1 MKKGFLK
8 KLAALCLLAVM
19 VTGAL
24 CTALTSEAA
33 TQAEVDK
40 LKNQLAS
47 VTSQKNKLKKE
58 LTSLK
63 NQQATM
69 AQKIEILDNKLA
81 AAEEEMEL
89 QKQLI
94 EKINELVAE
103 KEEELR
109 KSEARVDAQ
118 YDTMKTRIR
127 FMAEHGNVSYLS
139 ILLSATDFSDFLTK
153 YEVIKQITSYD
164 GNMLDNYREI
174 CVTVEQQ
181 KKDYEEALEEAETQ
195 EKILEQQRLEYES
208 EIAQREQT
216 MIELQEQERQTQSE
230 YNSIAK
236 QEDEL
241 SASIAKMVKELS
253 SGIYVGGS
261 MQWPLPAA
269 NNVVTCKF
277 GMRTHPITGVYKL
290 HTGVDLRA
298 TKGTKIYAANAG
310 TVLKSEY
317 NTAYGNYVLID
328 HGGGIATLYAHMSS
342 RKVTKG
348 QKVKQGDVI
357 GLVGSTG
364 YSTGPHLHFEV
375 IINGEYTNP
384 IKQ

>member
-195 EKILEQQRLEYES
+195 EKILELATQFES
-208 EIAQREQT
+208 KIGA
-216 MIELQEQERQTQSE
+216 
-230 YNSIAK
+230 
-236 QEDEL
+236 
-241 SASIAKMVKELS
+241 SA
-253 SGIYVGGS
+253 VG
-261 MQWPLPAA
+261 A
-269 NNVVTCKF
+269 
-277 GMRTHPITGVYKL
+277 
-290 HTGVDLRA
+290 
-298 TKGTKIYAANAG
+298 
-310 TVLKSEY
+310 
-317 NTAYGNYVLID
+317 
-328 HGGGIATLYAHMSS
+328 
-342 RKVTKG
+342 
-348 QKVKQGDVI
+348 
-357 GLVGSTG
+357 
-364 YSTGPHLHFEV
+364 
-375 IINGEYTNP
+375 
-384 IKQ
+384 